1 MIGMNFASFLTLLVI
16 SLVVSVVLHYLV
28 KYRVVPGVEGLFGK
42 LIVGWLGGW
51 VGSPVLGHWWTN
63 VKVENVYIVPAL
75 LGSLA
80 AVFGVSFLL
89 KVGTMHRREEKPTGR
104 SQAM

>member
-42 LIVGWLGGW
+42 LIIGWLGGW
-51 VGSPVLGHWWTN
+51 VGSPVFGYWWTTA
-63 VKVENVYIVPAL
+63 KVENVYIVPAL

-80 AVFGVSFLL
+80 TVFGVAFLL
-89 KVGTMHRREEKPTGR
+89 RVGTMPRSEHKPTPR
-104 SQAM
+104 PTAV